1 MSSWAMIPTMNLMD
15 LFQFYL
21 VVVFILSI
29 VLRRRQ
35 YRGLVELVAAGPQR
49 WPRLINLLREERW
62 LLLSWPTLVPIALAL
77 LLMLIHSA
85 MYNLVWPHAAV
96 TFSDLTRH
104 TTALG
109 LLLIWAATMLTV
121 DAQATFSHWEFN
133 KADYEPM
140 LDQAEYWLTTRWAPA
155 LKVLTFGRVD
165 PEQRVR
171 AEVRQALLRSQAD
184 IRSMFWNW
192 SIQVG
197 FRLAF
202 GITLWLT
209 WALLLRP

>member
-1 MSSWAMIPTMNLMD
+1 MNLMD

-21 VVVFILSI
+21 GVVFILSI

-35 YRGLVELVAAGPQR
+35 YRALVELVAAGPKR
-49 WPRLINLLREERW
+49 WPRLMNLLSAERW
-62 LLLSWPTLVPIALAL
+62 LLFSWPTLVPIALAL

-85 MYNLVWPHAAV
+85 MYNLLWPHAAV
-96 TFSDLTRH
+96 TLSDLTHH

-109 LLLIWAATMLTV
+109 LLLVCAANMVTV
-121 DAQATFSHWEFN
+121 DAQSTFSHWEFN

-155 LKVLTFGRVD
+155 LKMLTFGRVD

-171 AEVRQALLRSQAD
+171 AEVRQALTRSQAD
-184 IRSMFWNW
+184 IRAMFWNW

-197 FRLAF
+197 LRLAF